1 MQIIVTENFNLTEL
15 HNYIPTALEE
25 VMKNAESY
33 YDASERTPYWTGA
46 TQDSKRHEVQSKIAK
61 LSYNTDY
68 ASDIYQDIHR
78 NFSKT
83 HNANAQARWIE
94 DPSIFDQLAKDL
106 ADEMKKGGS
115 K

>member
-1 MQIIVTENFNLTEL
+1 MKVTGNFNLNEL
-15 HNYIPTALEE
+15 YDYIPKALDE

-33 YDASERTPYWTGA
+33 LDASERTPYWTGA
-46 TQDSKRHEVQSKIAK
+46 TQESKEHEVRSKIAK

-68 ASDIYQDIHR
+68 ASEIYQDVHR
-78 NFSKT
+78 NFSKR
-83 HNANAQARWIE
+83 HNAHAQAKWIE
-94 DPSIFDQLAKDL
+94 SPSIFEQLAEDL